1 MSDLNDLDLGLDLEA
16 AAPQPLPERPPKQK
30 RQIKKKAAT
39 PPPPQV
45 EDLMVEEDE
54 EDAAP
59 VAPREERVK
68 IVIDEVPG
76 MSNFEVVGVNG
87 TLYQIKRGV
96 PVEVPIGVMY
106 ALQDAVMT
114 QTEIRRNPIT
124 GEREEIVR
132 HHSSIPWRRV

>member
-1 MSDLNDLDLGLDLEA
+1 MSDNEFDLDLGINLDNPPPVEPPKKKVTKKA
-16 AAPQPLPERPPKQK
+16 TKKQAAPVD
-30 RQIKKKAAT
+30 
-39 PPPPQV
+39 QV
-45 EDLMVEEDE
+45 EDLKVTNGKKEVLMP
-54 EDAAP
+54 AK
-59 VAPREERVK
+59 EERVK
-68 IVIDEVPG
+68 IIIDEVPG
-76 MSNFEVVGVNG
+76 MSNYEVVGVNG

>member
-1 MSDLNDLDLGLDLEA
+1 MPDLNDLDLGLDLEA

-30 RQIKKKAAT
+30 RQVKKKAT
-39 PPPPQV
+39 PPPPQQV
-45 EDLMVEEDE
+45 EDLVVEEDE

-59 VAPREERVK
+59 AVPKEERVK